1 MKRKLL
7 IAVVTLAMVFPA
19 LAITGNA
26 SAQSGDYPQPHV
38 DTMSTGERAERLAA
52 AQARALEIAVQIA
65 EKDAPFDEEYAAYRA
80 ELAVAY
86 EPFKR
91 RLEAVESKKFQAMR
105 LLNDQRLALRERH
118 LEEALLE
125 KRRQLIQSFADESQA
140 IRDEFDVAFSYLTKK
155 KEDIAARRQAAIG
168 ALLDELIEVDFEIFS
183 LTPPAGSK

>member
-7 IAVVTLAMVFPA
+7 IAVVTLAMGLPA
-19 LAITGNA
+19 LSITRSA
-26 SAQSGDYPQPHV
+26 SAQRSDYPQPQV
-38 DTMSTGERAERLAA
+38 DTMSSAERAERLAA
-52 AQARALEIAVQIA
+52 AKARALEIDAQIA

-80 ELAVAY
+80 ELAVVY

-91 RLEAVESKKFQAMR
+91 RLEAVESKKWKDLRDFD
-105 LLNDQRLALRERH
+105 NQRLQLRERH
-118 LEEALLE
+118 SDEALSE
-125 KRRQLIQSFADESQA
+125 KRRQLIQAFADESQA

-168 ALLDELIEVDFEIFS
+168 ALIDELIEIDFEIFS